1 MHEIFSH
8 KGPVLIHFNYEPKGL
23 DAALKQRE
31 LADNSADKF
40 CSILQGILLKPPLIK
55 QEKRNLTFLSENLYD
70 FP

>member
-8 KGPVLIHFNYEPKGL
+8 KGPVLIHFSYEPKGL

-40 CSILQGILLKPPLIK
+40 CCILQEIYIWT
-55 QEKRNLTFLSENLYD
+55 R
-70 FP
+70 

>member
-40 CSILQGILLKPPLIK
+40 CSILQVIYIW
-55 QEKRNLTFLSENLYD
+55 TH
-70 FP
+70 